1 MQIIAQV
8 WRLGFRN
15 NATKALSSI
24 SHGWKV
30 FQPPERRVKFW
41 NPSAPRSIVD
51 SRTLAFIG
59 PNAGASDGRVKAVA
73 DVRSLNRDFSE
84 GQLR

>member
-30 FQPPERRVKFW
+30 FQPPERRVTLGSKRPLCFGE
-41 NPSAPRSIVD
+41 PTMSPAQLQFRRFIRSA
-51 SRTLAFIG
+51 LA
-59 PNAGASDGRVKAVA
+59 
-73 DVRSLNRDFSE
+73 
-84 GQLR
+84 